1 MSDADNTPKPDDAEI
16 DAEGESLEASPFT
29 PPPPVERALRMT
41 MTPGNTQ
48 ALALDTAL
56 EPLLFTLQTTG
67 SPAGAAN
74 HIAGSRL
81 PINLALVIDCSGSM
95 GGEPLAYAKKA
106 CALVVDLL
114 EPTDKLTIISFAE
127 TAEVLMP
134 ARRLANKPHI
144 KDVIYGLS
152 ARSTTNLYDG
162 MLAAFNQLGA
172 AKTEHSVNRL
182 LLLTD
187 GEPSAGTRD
196 FGSILGQVAEQRSR
210 GIGVSAIG
218 LGGDYN
224 DEFISGLARRSGG
237 SFTHVE
243 RPEEIPAAFEAE
255 IERLSRIVARQVRLR
270 LTLPSGVSVRQV
282 HGRQPVFGNR
292 TAEVVLDDIESGS
305 SLLSLWEMETSPRPM
320 GAYRLARAEL
330 LYEDGATGR
339 SERLSEDLTT
349 RFVGGRDAV
358 AETSDT
364 SVGAVTDW
372 WRSIRDLDKTMME
385 LRKQG
390 MPQET
395 LEAALGAV
403 EAKANWHGRGEAAAR
418 IAKARTAIFAGG
430 ASEKLLM
437 DTVFNLDQV
446 RLS

>member
-1 MSDADNTPKPDDAEI
+1 MSDADNTPIPSDEGI
-16 DAEGESLEASPFT
+16 DVEEENPGPSPFT
-29 PPPPVERALRMT
+29 PPPPVERALTMT

-56 EPLLFTLQTTG
+56 EPLLFTLRTTG
-67 SPAGAAN
+67 SPAGAAG
-74 HIAGSRL
+74 HISGSRL

-95 GGEPLAYAKKA
+95 GGEPLTYAKKA
-106 CALVVDLL
+106 CAQVVDLL
-114 EPTDKLTIISFAE
+114 GPEDKLTIISFAE

-134 ARRLANKPHI
+134 ARRVVHKPQI
-144 KDVIYGLS
+144 REVIYGLR

-196 FGSILGQVAEQRSR
+196 FGSILGQVAEQRAR

-243 RPEEIPAAFEAE
+243 TPEEIPEAFRAE

-270 LTLPSGVSVRQV
+270 LTVPSGVSVRQV

-292 TAEVVLDDIESGS
+292 TAEVTLDDIELGS
-305 SLLSLWEMETSPRPM
+305 SQLSLWEMETSPRPV
-320 GAYRLARAEL
+320 GTYRLARAEL
-330 LYEDGATGR
+330 IYEDGATGLI
-339 SERLSEDLTT
+339 ERLSADLTT
-349 RFVGGRDAV
+349 KFVADLETV
-358 AETSDT
+358 NQTSDAG
-364 SVGAVTDW
+364 VREIADW
-372 WRSIRDLDKTMME
+372 WRSIRSLDKTMME

-395 LEAALGAV
+395 LEAAFDVL
-403 EAKANWHGRGEAAAR
+403 EAQANRYGRGDAVAR
-418 IAKARTAIFAGG
+418 ITKARTAIFSGG
-430 ASEKLLM
+430 ATEKLLM